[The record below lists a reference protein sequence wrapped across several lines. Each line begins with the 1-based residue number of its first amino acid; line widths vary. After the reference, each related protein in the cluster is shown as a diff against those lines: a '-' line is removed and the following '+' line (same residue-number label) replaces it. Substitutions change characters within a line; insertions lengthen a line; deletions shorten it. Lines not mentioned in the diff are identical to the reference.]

1 MSQFMNWKE
10 EHVGRFLQWITHW
23 GKLNAEEGKL
33 RQEQARQSDK
43 GEQPLNLGEDYS
55 IWQVFLMLKEISKL
69 NI

>member
-55 IWQVFLMLKEISKL
+55 I
-69 NI
+69 